1 MTIKDIAKRVGV
13 SRVLI
18 NWNIIGKAV
27 KQKSEFLKRLKSY
40 PIGKKSGKRSVSYK
54 IVIVKL

>member
-40 PIGKKSGKRSVSYK
+40 PIGKNPENVLFRT
-54 IVIVKL
+54 KL